1 MKLSECPVRATAD
14 VIDGKW
20 KPMIVNALKAK
31 PLRFGQLLRALPEA
45 SRKVATEQLRELER
59 EGIIS
64 RTAFGNRW
72 ERVEYSLTG
81 YGRTLVPVL
90 TLMADWGVKHQRR
103 KSRLG
108 ARAVEHG
115 SVNSKTIRK
124 LKNQRK
130 SSTNSY
136 PPTPVGY
143 TGKPDE
149 AETA

>member
-14 VIDGKW
+14 IIDGKW

-31 PLRFGQLLRALPEA
+31 PLRFGQLLRALPDA

-59 EGIIS
+59 EGIVS

-90 TLMADWGVKHQRR
+90 TLMADWGMKHQRR

-108 ARAVEHG
+108 ARTFEHRTSQQRDDSRVEE
-115 SVNSKTIRK
+115 
-124 LKNQRK
+124 
-130 SSTNSY
+130 
-136 PPTPVGY
+136 P
-143 TGKPDE
+143 
-149 AETA
+149 A

>member
-45 SRKVATEQLRELER
+45 SRKVASEQLRELES

-90 TLMADWGVKHQRR
+90 TLIVPVLLMFAGLRIIPK
-103 KSRLG
+103 
-108 ARAVEHG
+108 VEALALTVPLF
-115 SVNSKTIRK
+115 VNVEMK
-124 LKNQRK
+124 
-130 SSTNSY
+130 
-136 PPTPVGY
+136 
-143 TGKPDE
+143 
-149 AETA
+149 

>member
-31 PLRFGQLLRALPEA
+31 PLRFGQLLRTLPEA
-45 SRKVATEQLRELER
+45 SRKVATEHLRELER

-72 ERVEYSLTG
+72 ERTEYSLTG

-90 TLMADWGVKHQRR
+90 TLMADWGVKQQRR

-108 ARAVEHG
+108 ARAVEHRT
-115 SVNSKTIRK
+115 SRQQDDLQS
-124 LKNQRK
+124 
-130 SSTNSY
+130 
-136 PPTPVGY
+136 
-143 TGKPDE
+143 
-149 AETA
+149 

>member
-1 MKLSECPVRATAD
+1 MKLSECPVRVAAD

-31 PLRFGQLLRALPEA
+31 SLRFGQLLRALPEA
-45 SRKVATEQLRELER
+45 SRKVATEQLREL

-90 TLMADWGVKHQRR
+90 ALMANWGVKHQRR

-108 ARAVEHG
+108 ARAVE
-115 SVNSKTIRK
+115 NRTR
-124 LKNQRK
+124 QRQDD
-130 SSTNSY
+130 SQ
-136 PPTPVGY
+136 V
-143 TGKPDE
+143 E
-149 AETA
+149 E

>member
-45 SRKVATEQLRELER
+45 SRKVATEQLGELER

-72 ERVEYSLTG
+72 EQVEYSLTG

-103 KSRLG
+103 KWRLG
-108 ARAVEHG
+108 ARAVEHRT
-115 SVNSKTIRK
+115 SQQQDDSQVEE
-124 LKNQRK
+124 
-130 SSTNSY
+130 
-136 PPTPVGY
+136 P
-143 TGKPDE
+143 
-149 AETA
+149 A

>member
-1 MKLSECPVRATAD
+1 MIVGIHRSIVQYAPFCNRGDPQDMKLSECPVRATAD
-14 VIDGKW
+14 VIDGRW

-59 EGIIS
+59 EDIIS

-90 TLMADWGVKHQRR
+90 TLMAGWGAKHQRH
-103 KSRLG
+103 KSRLSADAV
-108 ARAVEHG
+108 ARPTRRPQDQSRVEE
-115 SVNSKTIRK
+115 
-124 LKNQRK
+124 
-130 SSTNSY
+130 
-136 PPTPVGY
+136 P
-143 TGKPDE
+143 
-149 AETA
+149 A